1 MPDRDVDIVSQ
12 SEITDEEDEKD
23 NQDSNQDQIV
33 HVILTCD
40 KMFQKKMDRD
50 LNYISTK
57 IECLDEK
64 EDALKFRRNLAHI
77 IKVESIHDLQKSG

>member
-40 KMFQKKMDRD
+40 KMF
-50 LNYISTK
+50 
-57 IECLDEK
+57 
-64 EDALKFRRNLAHI
+64 
-77 IKVESIHDLQKSG
+77 